1 MIITEIS
8 KKKIVSTVVL
18 ILLFFITLTRI
29 DYTGLQTFSLKMAI
43 DVFIGLGHPD
53 WSFVYD
59 GSGEDLVSLLILT
72 VAIACL
78 GTSFATVLAI
88 PVTLFSAVNL
98 WPSAPFL
105 TKIGKL
111 GSHILRAFP

>member
-8 KKKIVSTVVL
+8 KN
-18 ILLFFITLTRI
+18 
-29 DYTGLQTFSLKMAI
+29 YTGLQTFSLKMAI

-98 WPSAPFL
+98 WPSAPFSRINFSNYFC
-105 TKIGKL
+105 KSL
-111 GSHILRAFP
+111 GARPICWSNGNWCSPNWDAE